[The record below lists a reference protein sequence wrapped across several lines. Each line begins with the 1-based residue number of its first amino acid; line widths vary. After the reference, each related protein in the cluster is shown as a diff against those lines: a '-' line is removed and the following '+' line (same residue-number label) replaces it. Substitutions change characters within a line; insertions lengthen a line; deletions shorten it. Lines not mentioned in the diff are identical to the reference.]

1 MESPEKREHRLF
13 LQRERNRRYYQRN
26 KEHFNDKRLDY
37 IKEWQKKNPEKVKR
51 ATKKSYL
58 KNKNN
63 PVYRAKI
70 READKKWRKANP
82 EKQKASQHFCDMRRR
97 FIKFQARM
105 ILNPEERKE
114 IIQFY
119 KKCPKG
125 YHVDHIIPISK
136 GGSHTIENLQYLSA
150 KENLEK
156 SANWIGVKDGEW
168 YDPDFLLKRLNR
180 ELEENEK
187 LEIFH
192 VEKIKKL
199 PKKRQKKTR
208 EHISTS
214 FLPKLERMSK

>member
-1 MESPEKREHRLF
+1 M
-13 LQRERNRRYYQRN
+13 
-26 KEHFNDKRLDY
+26 
-37 IKEWQKKNPEKVKR
+37 
-51 ATKKSYL
+51 

-125 YHVDHIIPISK
+125 YHVDHIIPLRGKLVS
-136 GGSHTIENLQYLSA
+136 GLHVETNLQILTASANSA
-150 KENLEK
+150 K
-156 SANWIGVKDGEW
+156 G
-168 YDPDFLLKRLNR
+168 NR
-180 ELEENEK
+180 
-187 LEIFH
+187 FH
-192 VEKIKKL
+192 VE
-199 PKKRQKKTR
+199 
-208 EHISTS
+208 
-214 FLPKLERMSK
+214 